1 MESKKINL
9 LGKIMGGL
17 FIFSALP
24 KLVGMQVAIDNFR
37 RWHLSDEWRIA
48 VAVVELIAGIALFT
62 RLERVASL
70 VLIGIM
76 PAAVLVH
83 IQFKEWMMVPMPV
96 VFGALMLGYEVKK
109 RP

>member
-9 LGKIMGGL
+9 LGKIMGVL
-17 FIFSALP
+17 FIVSALP
-24 KLVGMQVAIDNFR
+24 KLVGIQMTIDNFQ
-37 RWHLSDEWRIA
+37 RWHLGDEWRIV
-48 VAVVELIAGIALFT
+48 VAVVELLAGAALFT
-62 RLERVASL
+62 RLERIASL

-83 IQFKEWMMVPMPV
+83 IQFKEWMMVPMPI
-96 VFGALMLGYEVKK
+96 VFGTLMLVYEVKK